1 MSVVNKNLN
10 QNEEN
15 DFTADNI
22 LDSVF
27 FIFDKILEHT
37 KNTKEKTETIFD
49 HSHKKYDHHSQED
62 ILEND
67 EAENL
72 STAST
77 TNSDDSSEEENE
89 HRSFLDKYG
98 IEDFVVLCYKNL
110 NFNENLL
117 ILAMM
122 NLEKILAKNFVLTE
136 DNIHLTFFLCMMEVH
151 KFYNDVPFSNK
162 DYSKL
167 CGINAEELLDLELE
181 FLDYVDYNMN
191 IPDEKY
197 FTYKKNLKRFFN
209 ANIILENHYL

>member
-1 MSVVNKNLN
+1 MSVVMKNFM
-10 QNEEN
+10 QKREN
-15 DFTADNI
+15 NFSPDNI
-22 LDSVF
+22 LDAAF
-27 FIFDKILEHT
+27 LIFDGILACT
-37 KNTKEKTETIFD
+37 KKTKKQFSSIFD
-49 HSHKKYDHHSQED
+49 HIHKNENHPKQETEPEED
-62 ILEND
+62 SL
-67 EAENL
+67 NL
-72 STAST
+72 SESTAST
-77 TNSDDSSEEENE
+77 SSDTSSEDG
-89 HRSFLDKYG
+89 HCCILDKYG

>member
-10 QNEEN
+10 QTEEN

-37 KNTKEKTETIFD
+37 KNTQEKTETIFD

-89 HRSFLDKYG
+89 HCSFLDKYG

-136 DNIHLTFFLCMMEVH
+136 DNIHLTF
-151 KFYNDVPFSNK
+151 S
-162 DYSKL
+162 
-167 CGINAEELLDLELE
+167 
-181 FLDYVDYNMN
+181 YV
-191 IPDEKY
+191 
-197 FTYKKNLKRFFN
+197 
-209 ANIILENHYL
+209 

>member
-1 MSVVNKNLN
+1 MSVVIKKPYLN
-10 QNEEN
+10 EKGN
-15 DFTADNI
+15 FSADQI

-27 FIFDKILEHT
+27 SIVFRILNHT
-37 KNTKEKTETIFD
+37 KDIENKPSSIFD
-49 HSHKKYDHHSQED
+49 HHHKAESFDQKNQKDSQESPQNFLD
-62 ILEND
+62 T
-67 EAENL
+67 
-72 STAST
+72 SAS
-77 TNSDDSSEEENE
+77 DSSSDEYHCCIIEEL
-89 HRSFLDKYG
+89 SVV
-98 IEDFVVLCYKNL
+98 DFVILCYKSL
-110 NFNENLL
+110 NFDAHMM

-122 NLEKILAKNFVLTE
+122 NLDKILAKNFVLTE

>member
-1 MSVVNKNLN
+1 MVQKTAGLVV
-10 QNEEN
+10 Q
-15 DFTADNI
+15 
-22 LDSVF
+22 
-27 FIFDKILEHT
+27 
-37 KNTKEKTETIFD
+37 
-49 HSHKKYDHHSQED
+49 
-62 ILEND
+62 
-67 EAENL
+67 L